1 MEDHHPRPAP
11 YAGVGR
17 RALLRG
23 SAALG
28 LAGAIATRAASAA
41 TTQMVELPFANG
53 ARPLAPAGMF
63 PGKQQMILQ
72 RVRAPLL
79 ETPWDV
85 YRKHL
90 FIPNDQTYVRW
101 HIPDFPT
108 EIDVGK
114 YRLRIDG
121 EVERPFELTLD
132 ELVKRFPAVQS
143 AAVNQCSGNSRGFIN
158 PRVPGAQWGHG
169 AMYNAMWTGVRL
181 RDLLAQAG
189 VKSGATHVS
198 FHNIEELIPPI
209 PAHAGFWKVLPLA
222 RATDES
228 TLVAYEMNGSEMPL
242 LNGFPIRLVVP
253 GWYATYWVKMLSR
266 ITVTSHPGTGF
277 WMNPAYTIPDTPNGA
292 MQPGQTGLKMVPI
305 NAMDPRSFI
314 TSVAGGDRLPAHQQT
329 LLRGFAFGGGSALH
343 TVAVSV
349 DNGTSWKPAT
359 LGKDWGAYGAR
370 EWSLGVTPGKP
381 GPMRLMVR
389 ASNAAGQ
396 VQPMVAG
403 WNPGGFMYNAIE
415 HVDVQAV

>member
-1 MEDHHPRPAP
+1 MEDYHPQPAQR
-11 YAGVGR
+11 AGLGR
-17 RALLRG
+17 RAVLRG

-28 LAGAIATRAASAA
+28 VAGALAVKEASAA
-41 TTQMVELPFANG
+41 TTQTVDLPFANG
-53 ARPLAPAGMF
+53 VRPIAPAGVF
-63 PGKQQMILQ
+63 PGKGEMILQ

-90 FIPNDQTYVRW
+90 FIPNNQAYVRW

-108 EIDVGK
+108 QIDVK
-114 YRLRIDG
+114 TYRLRIDG
-121 EVERPFELTLD
+121 EVEHPFELTLD
-132 ELVKRFPAVQS
+132 ELVKRFPAVQT
-143 AAVNQCSGNSRGFIN
+143 AAINQCSGNSRGFID

-169 AMYNAMWTGVRL
+169 AMYNALWTGVRL
-181 RDLLAQAG
+181 RDLLAEAG
-189 VKSGATHVS
+189 VKPGATHVS

-209 PAHAGFWKVLPLA
+209 PPHAGFWKVLPLA
-222 RATDES
+222 RANDES
-228 TLVAYEMNGSEMPL
+228 TLVAYEMNHSELPL

-253 GWYATYWVKMLSR
+253 GWYATYWVKMLTR
-266 ITVTSHPGTGF
+266 ITVTNHPGTGF

-292 MQPGQTGLKMVPI
+292 MKPGETGLKMVPI
-305 NAMDPRSFI
+305 NAMDPRSFF
-314 TSVAGGDRLPAHQQT
+314 TSVVKGENLPAHMQT
-329 LLRGFAFGGGSALH
+329 VLRGFAFGGGSALRS
-343 TVAVSV
+343 VAVSADGGV
-349 DNGTSWKPAT
+349 SWKDAH
-359 LGKDWGAYGAR
+359 LGKDWGAYGSR
-370 EWSLGVTPGKP
+370 EWSLGFTPGKT

-396 VQPMVAG
+396 EQPMVAG